1 LPIACCLFERVWS
14 VVSRPSSMVFLLALN
29 MDNPKKKTVLIGAS
43 DNPARYSYLALNRL
57 KNNGHPIVAIGR
69 KETVVAGIPIQQG
82 LPNEAGVDTVS
93 LYLNPAHQKMYYDYI
108 VSLNPKRIIFNP
120 GTENDELADLAKT
133 KGIKTIE
140 ACTLVMLSTGQY

>member
-1 LPIACCLFERVWS
+1 
-14 VVSRPSSMVFLLALN
+14 MVFSLALT

-82 LPNEAGVDTVS
+82 LPSEAGVDTVS
-93 LYLNPAHQKMYYDYI
+93 LYLNPEHQKNGTLH
-108 VSLNPKRIIFNP
+108 VSLIQRDHFQS
-120 GTENDELADLAKT
+120 GTENDELATWLKQRNKDH
-133 KGIKTIE
+133 E
-140 ACTLVMLSTGQY
+140 AAH